1 MYFTPNLSLLRASL
15 PLAGRF
21 EQAAAAG
28 FRAVEELWWPGDEA
42 ARALPGL
49 AAKTEAGRPRSR
61 CLNFD
66 GGDLAAGQ
74 RGLAADPRR
83 RGELRAH
90 VPEALA
96 IARDCGCARLNLLVG
111 QRLRGYSRGQ
121 QWPARRTTSG
131 WAADRAAAAGCEVTI
146 EALSPATS
154 GDCLLTTTAA
164 AAAFIAG
171 TGRRNVRLQYDAFH
185 MQQTEGNL
193 TATIDAHFL
202 TDRPHPDRRRAGPA
216 RAGDRGDQLPLPA
229 RLPGRPRLQRRGR
242 ARVHAVPRRLTA
254 PRWTGWPGTAGPRI
268 TAWPR
273 PTLD

>member
-1 MYFTPNLSLLRASL
+1 MYFTPNLSLLWASL
-15 PLAGRF
+15 PLADRF

-28 FRAVEELWWPGDEA
+28 FGAVELWWPGDEA

-49 AAKTEAGRPRSR
+49 AAKTGLRVAL
-61 CLNFD
+61 LNFD

-83 RGELRAH
+83 RGELRTH

-121 QWPARRTTSG
+121 QLACAQDNVV

-193 TATIDAHFL
+193 TATIDAHWDL
-202 TDRPHPDRRRAGPA
+202 IGHIQIADVPGRHEPGTGEINYRYLLRYL
-216 RAGDRGDQLPLPA
+216 GDRGY
-229 RLPGRPRLQRRGR
+229 RG
-242 ARVHAVPRRLTA
+242 AVGLEYVPSRGADGAALDWLA
-254 PRWTGWPGTAGPRI
+254 GYGWSPDHGWPADLG
-268 TAWPR
+268 
-273 PTLD
+273 